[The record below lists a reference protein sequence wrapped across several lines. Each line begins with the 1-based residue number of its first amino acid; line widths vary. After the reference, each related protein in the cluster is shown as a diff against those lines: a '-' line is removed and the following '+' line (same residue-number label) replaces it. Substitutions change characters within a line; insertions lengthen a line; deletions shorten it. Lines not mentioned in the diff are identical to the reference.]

1 MKTDIKYKR
10 IKFIMAAII
19 TIGIMAV
26 SKYTFAASVSV
37 TASKSSINIG
47 DTVTVSASIKDTEA
61 WNLKLS
67 ASGGELSGTTEDAD
81 SAGSEVSKNV
91 LSANFKASEKGTYTI
106 KLSGQITGSDLKKQT
121 VSESIDITVNEKK
134 ETNNT
139 GNNSNNNSN
148 TTKSSNAN
156 LKTLGVTPKQ
166 YDFSGFNK
174 NKTKYSVTVPANV
187 DSLKVIAKTED
198 SKASLKITGN
208 TGFDVGSDNNI
219 KIVVTAED
227 KKTTKTYEI
236 NVTKLAEEEEK
247 PGNVIEEDEDLY
259 LTSLE
264 IEGIELTPEFS
275 KDVYSYSANLNDEN
289 LTSVK
294 VKAKANI
301 DKANIETTGN
311 TNLVE
316 GENTINVVVTNGD
329 KKVTYQI
336 ILTKALTTTTTIGEN
351 QNSSSSNNLIE
362 SIKNYAIIAIVI
374 VILIIVAIIVLI
386 CLIRKENKKLNQQ
399 QDNEEYNVY
408 ANDKDEFKKA
418 GSPYKDAQIDR
429 NIKEALEEI
438 NKDNEETYNDV
449 TGQNV
454 EYESKQEEQPKERR
468 RGKGKH

>member
-1 MKTDIKYKR
+1 MRTDIKYKK
-10 IKFIMAAII
+10 IKFIMSLII
-19 TIGIMAV
+19 AIGIMAV
-26 SKYTFAASVSV
+26 SKYTFAASASV
-37 TASKSSINIG
+37 TSSKSSINIG

-139 GNNSNNNSN
+139 GNNSN

-438 NKDNEETYNDV
+438 NKNNEETYDV

>member
-1 MKTDIKYKR
+1 MKKFKKNILLIFIFLILLILSVKIYAAKGSFSVSKTSISIGEGEKISFKINTKDCEGKFEIKSSDTSVAKVSTSSVWAPDENT
-10 IKFIMAAII
+10 ITVTAGEAGNAII
-19 TIGIMAV
+19 TIRAV
-26 SKYTFAASVSV
+26 DVSDTDENPIEGSCTIKV
-37 TASKSSINIG
+37 AVKSKS
-47 DTVTVSASIKDTEA
+47 
-61 WNLKLS
+61 
-67 ASGGELSGTTEDAD
+67 
-81 SAGSEVSKNV
+81 
-91 LSANFKASEKGTYTI
+91 
-106 KLSGQITGSDLKKQT
+106 
-121 VSESIDITVNEKK
+121 
-134 ETNNT
+134 TNTND
-139 GNNSNNNSN
+139 NNNNNSS

-187 DSLKVIAKTED
+187 DSLKVVAKTED

-208 TGFDVGSDNNI
+208 SGFDVGSNNNI

-351 QNSSSSNNLIE
+351 QNSSSSNNLIG

-374 VILIIVAIIVLI
+374 VVLIIVAIIVLI
-386 CLIRKENKKLNQQ
+386 CLIHKENKKLNQQ

-408 ANDKDEFKKA
+408 DENDKDEFKKA
-418 GSPYKDAQIDR
+418 GSPYKDAQIDK

-438 NKDNEETYNDV
+438 NKDNEEKYDV

-454 EYESKQEEQPKERR
+454 EYESKQEEQPKERK

>member
-10 IKFIMAAII
+10 IKFIIAVII
-19 TIGIMAV
+19 AIGIMAV
-26 SKYTFAASVSV
+26 SKYTFAASASV

-47 DTVTVSASIKDTEA
+47 DTVTISASIKDTEA

-121 VSESIDITVNEKK
+121 VSKSINITVNEKK

-139 GNNSNNNSN
+139 ENNNSNNNSN

-208 TGFDVGSDNNI
+208 SGFDVGSDNNI

-264 IEGIELTPEFS
+264 IDGIELTPEFS
-275 KDVYSYSANLNDEN
+275 KDIYSYSTNLNDEN

-301 DKANIETTGN
+301 EKANIEITGN

-316 GENTINVVVTNGD
+316 GENTINIMVTNGD

-336 ILTKALTTTTTIGEN
+336 ILIKALTTTTTIEKN
-351 QNSSSSNNLIE
+351 QNDNSSNNLIG
-362 SIKNYAIIAIVI
+362 SIKKYAIIAIVVV
-374 VILIIVAIIVLI
+374 VIIIVAIVVLI
-386 CLIRKENKKLNQQ
+386 CLIRKENKKINEP
-399 QDNEEYNVY
+399 DNDEN
-408 ANDKDEFKKA
+408 EFKKA

-449 TGQNV
+449 TGQNI
-454 EYESKQEEQPKERR
+454 EYEPEQEDQFKERR

>member
-1 MKTDIKYKR
+1 MRTDIKYKK
-10 IKFIMAAII
+10 IKFIMSLII
-19 TIGIMAV
+19 AIGIMAV
-26 SKYTFAASVSV
+26 SKYTFAASASV
-37 TASKSSINIG
+37 TSSKSSINIG
-47 DTVTVSASIKDTEA
+47 DTVTISVSIKDTEA

-81 SAGSEVSKNV
+81 SAGSEVSKKV

-121 VSESIDITVNEKK
+121 VSKSINITVNENK
-134 ETNNT
+134 ETGNTENN
-139 GNNSNNNSN
+139 NNNSS

-187 DSLKVIAKTED
+187 DSLKVVAKTED

-208 TGFDVGSDNNI
+208 SGFNVGSDNNI

-236 NVTKLAEEEEK
+236 NVTKLAEEEDK

-336 ILTKALTTTTTIGEN
+336 ILTKALTETTTIGEN
-351 QNSSSSNNLIE
+351 QNSSSSNNLIG

-374 VILIIVAIIVLI
+374 VVIIIVAIIVLI
-386 CLIRKENKKLNQQ
+386 CLIHKENKKLNQQ

-408 ANDKDEFKKA
+408 ENDKDEFKKA

-438 NKDNEETYNDV
+438 NKDNEETYDV

>member
-10 IKFIMAAII
+10 IKFIIAAII
-19 TIGIMAV
+19 AIGIMTV
-26 SKYTFAASVSV
+26 SKCTFAAGASV

-47 DTVTVSASIKDTEA
+47 DTVTISASIKDTEA

-121 VSESIDITVNEKK
+121 VSKSIDITVNEKK

-139 GNNSNNNSN
+139 GNNNSNNNSN

-174 NKTKYSVTVPANV
+174 SKTKYSVTVPANV

-208 TGFDVGSDNNI
+208 SGFDVGSDNNI

-236 NVTKLAEEEEK
+236 NVTKLAAEEEK

-301 DKANIETTGN
+301 EKANIETTGN

-316 GENTINVVVTNGD
+316 GENTINVVVINGD

-336 ILTKALTTTTTIGEN
+336 ILTKALTITTAIGEN
-351 QNSSSSNNLIE
+351 QNSSSSNNLIG

-386 CLIRKENKKLNQQ
+386 CLIHKENKKINEP
-399 QDNEEYNVY
+399 DNDEN
-408 ANDKDEFKKA
+408 EFKKA

-438 NKDNEETYNDV
+438 NKDNEETYDV

>member
-1 MKTDIKYKR
+1 MRKKIKISLLCIVFGIILFSTKTN
-10 IKFIMAAII
+10 AA
-19 TIGIMAV
+19 
-26 SKYTFAASVSV
+26 
-37 TASKSSINIG
+37 
-47 DTVTVSASIKDTEA
+47 SASISANLKSVEVGKKVTITVQA
-61 WNLKLS
+61 SAASWNLKV
-67 ASGGELSGTTEDAD
+67 SGKISDSIVGYNGDGENQTVKKTYSFTPD
-81 SAGSEVSKNV
+81 SEGS
-91 LSANFKASEKGTYTI
+91 YTI
-106 KLSGQITGSDLKKQT
+106 KLEGDVTDGNTNKNTSVSDSVT
-121 VSESIDITVNEKK
+121 IVVNGK
-134 ETNNT
+134 TTSNNT
-139 GNNSNNNSN
+139 
-148 TTKSSNAN
+148 TTQSSNAN

-174 NKTKYSVTVPANV
+174 NKTKYSVTVSANV

-438 NKDNEETYNDV
+438 NKNNEETYDV

>member
-1 MKTDIKYKR
+1 MRTDIKYKK
-10 IKFIMAAII
+10 IKFIMSLII
-19 TIGIMAV
+19 AIGIMAV
-26 SKYTFAASVSV
+26 SKYTFAASASV

-47 DTVTVSASIKDTEA
+47 DTVTISASIKDTEA

-81 SAGSEVSKNV
+81 SAGSEVSKKV

-121 VSESIDITVNEKK
+121 VSKSINITVNEKK
-134 ETNNT
+134 ETSNT
-139 GNNSNNNSN
+139 ENNNNSS

-187 DSLKVIAKTED
+187 DSLKVVAKTED

-208 TGFDVGSDNNI
+208 SGFDVGSNNNI

-264 IEGIELTPEFS
+264 IEGIELAPEFS

-336 ILTKALTTTTTIGEN
+336 ILTKALPTTTTIEEN
-351 QNSSSSNNLIE
+351 QNSSSSNNLIG

-374 VILIIVAIIVLI
+374 VVLIIVAIIVLI
-386 CLIRKENKKLNQQ
+386 CLIHKENKKLNQQ

-408 ANDKDEFKKA
+408 DENDNDEFKKA
-418 GSPYKDAQIDR
+418 GSPYKDAQIDK

-438 NKDNEETYNDV
+438 NKDNEEKYDV

-454 EYESKQEEQPKERR
+454 EYESKQEEQPKERK

>member
-1 MKTDIKYKR
+1 MKTDIKYKK
-10 IKFIMAAII
+10 IKFIMALII
-19 TIGIMAV
+19 AIGIIAV
-26 SKYTFAASVSV
+26 SKCTFAASASV
-37 TASKSSINIG
+37 TSSKSSINIG
-47 DTVTVSASIKDTEA
+47 DTVTISVSIKDTEA

-81 SAGSEVSKNV
+81 SAGSEVSKKV

-121 VSESIDITVNEKK
+121 VSKSINITVNEKK
-134 ETNNT
+134 ETGNT
-139 GNNSNNNSN
+139 ENSNNSS

-187 DSLKVIAKTED
+187 DSLKVVAKTED

-208 TGFDVGSDNNI
+208 SGFDVGSDNNI

-247 PGNVIEEDEDLY
+247 PGNIIEEDEDLY

-316 GENTINVVVTNGD
+316 GKNTINVVVTNGD

-336 ILTKALTTTTTIGEN
+336 ILTKALIETTTIGEN
-351 QNSSSSNNLIE
+351 QNSSSSNNLIG

-386 CLIRKENKKLNQQ
+386 CLIHKENKKLNQQ

-408 ANDKDEFKKA
+408 ENDKDEFKKA

-438 NKDNEETYNDV
+438 NKDNEEKYDV

-468 RGKGKH
+468 SKGKH

>member
-1 MKTDIKYKR
+1 MRTDIKYKK
-10 IKFIMAAII
+10 IKFIMSLII
-19 TIGIMAV
+19 AIGIMAV
-26 SKYTFAASVSV
+26 SKYTFAASASV

-47 DTVTVSASIKDTEA
+47 DTVTISASIKDTEA

-81 SAGSEVSKNV
+81 SAGSEVSKKV

-121 VSESIDITVNEKK
+121 VSKSINITVNEKK
-134 ETNNT
+134 ETSNT
-139 GNNSNNNSN
+139 ENNNNSS

-187 DSLKVIAKTED
+187 DSLKVVAKTED

-208 TGFDVGSDNNI
+208 SGFDVGSDNNI

-264 IEGIELTPEFS
+264 IGGIELTPEFS

-351 QNSSSSNNLIE
+351 QNSSSSNNLIG

-374 VILIIVAIIVLI
+374 VVLIIVAIIVLI
-386 CLIRKENKKLNQQ
+386 CLIHKENKKLNQQ

-408 ANDKDEFKKA
+408 DENDKDEFKKA
-418 GSPYKDAQIDR
+418 GSPYKDAQIDK

-438 NKDNEETYNDV
+438 NKDNEEKYDV

-454 EYESKQEEQPKERR
+454 EYESKQEEQPKERK